1 MVTDISLRFSPKIGR
16 SEPRAKEKRG
26 PSIPACDRPF
36 KEGYLAALRGID
48 ENDHHANR
56 SV

>member
-1 MVTDISLRFSPKIGR
+1 VTDISLRFSPKIGR